1 MTGKTHMLFGYVTS
15 LYILPKLGYD
25 PSIATTAAAALGSL
39 IPDLD
44 HPKAKLNQKI
54 LPIKNRFGKV
64 LFYCGIGSFLIYRY
78 GWAHQLI
85 FTVAILLM
93 VIGLSQHRS
102 FTHSILGTG
111 IIFFIVFFILKDML
125 PYTLLLSF
133 LLGMASHL
141 VGDFITIGGIELFYP
156 FSNKKYK
163 FILTISS
170 AKLAEPLI
178 CIFFMYLII
187 YFYIGHNKSI
197 HFIYDLIKKFTCFY

>member
-1 MTGKTHMLFGYVTS
+1 MTGKTHMLFGCVTS

-25 PSIATTAAAALGSL
+25 PNISTTVVAILGSL

-64 LFYCGIGSFLIYRY
+64 LFYCGIGSFLIYKY
-78 GWAHQLI
+78 GWEYPLI

-93 VIGLSQHRS
+93 IIGLSQHRS
-102 FTHSILGTG
+102 FTHSFLGIG
-111 IIFFIVFFILKDML
+111 MIFFVVSFILKDIL
-125 PYTLLLSF
+125 PHSLLIAF

-141 VGDFITIGGIELFYP
+141 VGDFLTIGGIELFYP
-156 FSNKKYK
+156 FSTKKYR

-170 AKLAEPLI
+170 AKLAEPVI
-178 CIFFMYLII
+178 CIFFIYLII
-187 YFYIGHNKSI
+187 RFYTNLL
-197 HFIYDLIKKFTCFY
+197 F